1 MKKTTYRRDAE
12 STDHFRSRVG
22 RMFALLGACI
32 LAWTAGYSTPASAGA
47 LKQAWIKDF
56 QIIDTATGRVLP
68 PKVHLKYKQKASA
81 RCKFEFVTESGP
93 PAQVTPFSVMIYVNE
108 FKQITRMSNVWD
120 PHIKT
125 DGAVG
130 YGYATVPVN
139 TTGTNGHY
147 RTFGLNSMICI
158 VGGKRKM
165 VHYYVD
171 PPAQKKPPLS
181 FNRRGLS
188 KRMSPKHGLAKLPN
202 AHVRQCPTSVKAI
215 SKIDPHAFSAPF
227 ATASKATKIPDGHL
241 MLYLDKV
248 EAINDSLFCTY
259 ATRAGNAKST
269 VEIVCKGAHLQ
280 DKASH
285 AYYCQ

>member
-139 TTGTNGHY
+139 TT
-147 RTFGLNSMICI
+147 
-158 VGGKRKM
+158 
-165 VHYYVD
+165 
-171 PPAQKKPPLS
+171 
-181 FNRRGLS
+181 
-188 KRMSPKHGLAKLPN
+188 